1 MASKWD
7 FVRLVMYWN
16 KVGYGV
22 SNGESLRELV
32 STEYCYTSISAISIS
47 LMLFVLISE
56 LDIT

>member
-32 STEYCYTSISAISIS
+32 STEYFWDKYFFDVIGTN
-47 LMLFVLISE
+47 
-56 LDIT
+56 